1 MKLSPFFSAIAKK
14 RIPPIRAVALLA
26 VGAVVAVL
34 VATTTLLWDLRERE
48 LIQARGG
55 IVSLSRVLGEQ
66 TARAFEGVD
75 LVLRG
80 FQDRLSDNI
89 GQKLELDHPIMH
101 LMLRSRIA
109 GLPQIASVFLV
120 DANGVVRST
129 SRSAD
134 VRSPP
139 VAARE
144 YFSVWKEGQRKA
156 SEVYISQPT
165 RNMIDGKWTFHLSR
179 RLADVDGQFR
189 GVVVANI
196 ELGYFES
203 LYASIGRDFASHILL
218 FLRDGTLVMSQPKEA
233 PAIERAIA
241 EMKTLGQKGT
251 NEVEIL
257 VEDAQVRRSVAY
269 RAVDKFPLVVGV
281 AINEHEALAPW
292 RNTALSIAW
301 GAFLVSLAIALGGW
315 WLTRELRREEALA
328 HALTESDAR
337 MLATV
342 QALIDAVVT
351 VNREERIVLF
361 NRAAEKMFGY
371 GAAEMIGRPLQQLLP
386 GPALEALRQQVGAQP
401 ASGSGE
407 SPIPLEITCRHRKG
421 FEFPVETT
429 ISRVVAGGELLLTAI
444 LRDVSERHQ
453 AELRLR
459 ESNRQL
465 RDLSAALQDVREN
478 ERTRI
483 ARELHDELGQKLTG
497 LKLELS
503 WLSGR
508 MKNSQPEMLE
518 KIESMK
524 SLVSSTVEEAR
535 RISSELRPLMLDDL
549 GFAAA
554 AEWMANDFSRRTGI
568 RAQLDLS
575 GAHAVGGDPLAT
587 ALFRM
592 LQESLTNVMRYA
604 EATEVGI
611 ALHCEAGEVIL
622 RVRDN
627 GKGMDSAADRQGG
640 FGLIG
645 MRERAIALGG
655 NVSITT
661 APGEGFSLEARIPL
675 ESTEQTR
682 ANIDDVP
689 ETP

>member
-1 MKLSPFFSAIAKK
+1 MKFFPGFLALAGK
-14 RIPPIRAVALLA
+14 RIPPVRAVALLA
-26 VGAVVAVL
+26 VGAVIAVL

-48 LIQARGG
+48 LIHARGG
-55 IVSLSRVLGEQ
+55 VVSLSRVLGEQ
-66 TARAFEGVD
+66 TTRAFEGVD

-80 FQDRLSDNI
+80 FQDRLSDDI

-109 GLPQIASVFLV
+109 GQPQIASVFVV
-120 DANGVVRST
+120 DANGEVRST
-129 SRSAD
+129 SRSAE
-134 VRSPP
+134 VRSPS
-139 VAARE
+139 VAGRE
-144 YFSVWKEGQRKA
+144 YFSAWKEGRQKP

-165 RNMIDGKWTFHLSR
+165 RNMIDGKWTLHLSR
-179 RLADVDGQFR
+179 RLTNLDGQFR

-196 ELGYFES
+196 ELGYFET
-203 LYASIGRDFASHILL
+203 LYASIRQDFVSHILL
-218 FLRDGTLVMSQPKEA
+218 FLRDGTLIMSQPHEA
-233 PAIERAIA
+233 PAIDRAIA
-241 EMKTLGQKGT
+241 DMKALGRKNPDQA
-251 NEVEIL
+251 EIL
-257 VEDAQVRRSVAY
+257 VDDPEVLRSVAY

-281 AINEHEALAPW
+281 AISEHEALAPW
-292 RNTALSIAW
+292 RNTASSIAW
-301 GAFLVSLAIALGGW
+301 GAFLVSLAIGLAGW
-315 WLTRELRREEALA
+315 WLARELKREQALA
-328 HALTESDAR
+328 HALNESDAR

-351 VNREERIVLF
+351 VNRDERILLF

-371 GAAEMIGRPLQQLLP
+371 AACEVIGQPLQQLLP

-401 ASGSGE
+401 AAGNGE
-407 SPIPLEITCRHRKG
+407 SLAPLEIVCRHRKG

-444 LRDVSERHQ
+444 LRDVSDRQQ
-453 AELRLR
+453 AETRLR

-465 RDLSAALQDVREN
+465 RDLSAALQDVRED

-554 AEWMANDFSRRTGI
+554 AEWTAEDFSRRTGI
-568 RAQLDLS
+568 RTQLDLS
-575 GAHAVGGDPLAT
+575 GAPMVSGDPLAT
-587 ALFRM
+587 ALFRI

-611 ALHCEAGEVIL
+611 ALHCERG
-622 RVRDN
+622 
-627 GKGMDSAADRQGG
+627 
-640 FGLIG
+640 
-645 MRERAIALGG
+645 
-655 NVSITT
+655 
-661 APGEGFSLEARIPL
+661 
-675 ESTEQTR
+675 
-682 ANIDDVP
+682 
-689 ETP
+689 